1 MIDCSSKQKHIDAYK
16 KYYFSETLR
25 KKNSQKGLER
35 ARLFT
40 WEKAV
45 SSILD
50 IVMLRLME
58 NIKFVPVV
66 MFTDNNYVIPT
77 IVTITSLIE
86 NKNVNTEYGI
96 YVLGNNLS
104 EENLRLLN
112 SLSGVKAENHKSRFS
127 QFEGTHQHVSS
138 TDLFKFDLPETF
150 PQYDKILYMD
160 VDMIVQGDLSSL
172 YATELGDNYVAA
184 VKDMRGMV
192 SGHHHIRNNL
202 VSYFN
207 AGMML
212 LNLKKM
218 RNENIS
224 EKLIDYKLHKDQG
237 FFMSQ
242 DALNCTFGIK
252 VKYLSPV
259 YNYMGPN
266 LEKYTKDE
274 IIEFYNISEAEY
286 EQVVNNATI
295 IHLTNKKKPW
305 KTQYVWGADLWRKY
319 YLLSPLSTQR
329 YFYVDDKKNI
339 ILIDNKNSKDIPI
352 NCEP

>member
-1 MIDCSSKQKHIDAYK
+1 
-16 KYYFSETLR
+16 
-25 KKNSQKGLER
+25 
-35 ARLFT
+35 
-40 WEKAV
+40 
-45 SSILD
+45 
-50 IVMLRLME
+50 ME

-184 VKDMRGMV
+184 VKDIACTLRGK
-192 SGHHHIRNNL
+192 HHIRNNL
-202 VSYFN
+202 SFYFN

-242 DALNCTFGIK
+242 DALNCTF
-252 VKYLSPV
+252 
-259 YNYMGPN
+259 
-266 LEKYTKDE
+266 
-274 IIEFYNISEAEY
+274 AER
-286 EQVVNNATI
+286 VI
-295 IHLTNKKKPW
+295 
-305 KTQYVWGADLWRKY
+305 
-319 YLLSPLSTQR
+319 LLSPT
-329 YFYVDDKKNI
+329 YNYIKKSWVY
-339 ILIDNKNSKDIPI
+339 LY
-352 NCEP
+352 